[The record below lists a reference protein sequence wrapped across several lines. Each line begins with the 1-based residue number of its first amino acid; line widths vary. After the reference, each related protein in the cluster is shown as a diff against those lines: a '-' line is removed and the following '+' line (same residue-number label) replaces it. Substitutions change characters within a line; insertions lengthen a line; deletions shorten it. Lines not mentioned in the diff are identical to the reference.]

1 MSQKLLFI
9 FNPHAGKGQIK
20 NHLVDIVDMMVKAG
34 FDVTI
39 YTTQAQADAT
49 RKVVEEGA
57 GYDRIVCS
65 GGDGTLDEV
74 MTGLMQAKLHI
85 PIGYIPAGSTNDF
98 ANSLGIPKEMLKAA
112 ERAVGQ
118 NRFPCDIG
126 DFNSDTFVYVAAFG
140 LFTEVSYKT
149 SQQLKNIFGHVAY
162 IMEGVKQ
169 LRDIPSF
176 RMQVEY
182 DGKVFQDEFI
192 YGMVTNSVSVGGFKG
207 MTGNDVKLDDGLFEV
222 TLIRNPKNPIEL
234 NEILACLTN
243 MIDDSDLIYSFKTDA
258 GATVVV
264 RNTLASCE
272 PEVHAAPLNP
282 YQPNQ
287 RIKHPRHPSG
297 RLCPGN
303 ALTFVIFPDLSFEN
317 FPIRG
322 PSIAAPMSAEIPPT
336 I

>member
-98 ANSLGIPKEMLKAA
+98 ANSLGIPREMLKAA

-258 GATVVV
+258 VHIMAKEEVSW
-264 RNTLASCE
+264 TLDGE
-272 PEVHAAPLNP
+272 FELKYFV
-282 YQPNQ
+282 
-287 RIKHPRHPSG
+287 KK
-297 RLCPGN
+297 
-303 ALTFVIFPDLSFEN
+303 LTLFFGKSVL
-317 FPIRG
+317 
-322 PSIAAPMSAEIPPT
+322 
-336 I
+336 